1 MKKCKNCVY
10 YKTRGCPKTMWIG
23 SILLDDTCMICPIPC
38 DKYEYLPLLR
48 RVERMYNKLKEN
60 VMMKVKL
67 AKLKRQ
73 A

>member
-1 MKKCKNCVY
+1 MKDLILCEE
-10 YKTRGCPKTMWIG
+10 YKR
-23 SILLDDTCMICPIPC
+23 
-38 DKYEYLPLLR
+38 LPLLQR
-48 RVERMYNKLKEN
+48 AERMYNKLKEN

>member
-1 MKKCKNCVY
+1 
-10 YKTRGCPKTMWIG
+10 MWIG
-23 SILLDDTCMICPIPC
+23 RILLDDTCMICPIPC
-38 DKYEYLPLLR
+38 DKYEYLPLLQ

>member
-1 MKKCKNCVY
+1 
-10 YKTRGCPKTMWIG
+10 MWIG
-23 SILLDDTCMICPIPC
+23 SILLDDTCTKCPIPC
-38 DKYEYLPLLR
+38 DKYEYLPLLQ